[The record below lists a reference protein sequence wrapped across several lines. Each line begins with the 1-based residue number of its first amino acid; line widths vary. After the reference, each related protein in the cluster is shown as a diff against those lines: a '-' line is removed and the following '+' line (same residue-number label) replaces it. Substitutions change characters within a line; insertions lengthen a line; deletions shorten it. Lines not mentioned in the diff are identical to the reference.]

1 MKLAYLGERYKIIP
15 FGKRVTSNT
24 LERLNNNEM
33 KFRLGIFLLGV
44 FIVFAFGCNK
54 QWEEHYNTYPETVD
68 ENVWDAL
75 QNDPQVSEFVKILK
89 EFQIDTL
96 FNSDIPYTFFAPTN
110 EALSNYLGLQTFSK
124 VIASYHISTHF
135 INSGSIE
142 EKRKVQTL
150 TEKFALFERFGKI
163 VMIDGIE
170 VKYESPLYL
179 NGKYFIMDEVV
190 EPKPNLYEYFE
201 FTNPILSNFIDTQD
215 TIIID
220 KEKSKP
226 LGFDENGNTIYD
238 TVSVVEN
245 KFEWEYFPVK
255 HEFRELSGTIVFPKE
270 EDYRAALNIMA
281 ESLGGEYNDYGDIPL
296 DWQTETLL
304 PHLFEQGIFLN
315 MIEPEEFAW
324 ESEIDTAKL
333 QNILGDSI
341 VIDYVPVD
349 KALCSNG
356 YAYNYQDFVI
366 PDSLYSGGSKFE
378 GEWLLEETGINRYS
392 WYENVIVKSDI
403 PLEPYQ
409 EFVPSASNDSI
420 LRVLFPKGYSENFS
434 VEFDSP
440 RLFPRKYVLAI
451 RTHMDVG
458 GIYNIYVNDELVITF
473 DYYDFLL
480 YHGLMYSVTG
490 ERYIPEGRFNKFDM
504 WVDNIFEYGK
514 AKIRI
519 EYVGPGNVLSNGL
532 IIDYVEFIPADN

>member
-1 MKLAYLGERYKIIP
+1 
-15 FGKRVTSNT
+15 
-24 LERLNNNEM
+24 
-33 KFRLGIFLLGV
+33 
-44 FIVFAFGCNK
+44 
-54 QWEEHYNTYPETVD
+54 
-68 ENVWDAL
+68 
-75 QNDPQVSEFVKILK
+75 
-89 EFQIDTL
+89 
-96 FNSDIPYTFFAPTN
+96 
-110 EALSNYLGLQTFSK
+110 
-124 VIASYHISTHF
+124 
-135 INSGSIE
+135 
-142 EKRKVQTL
+142 
-150 TEKFALFERFGKI
+150 
-163 VMIDGIE
+163 MIDGIE